1 MDMYP
6 VHVYKSSVCGSCIL
20 YTPTNLVYAD
30 SCILYTS
37 TKIRSLADSLPV
49 VSPKKK
55 RAVVSQKKRKEHIYI
70 YIYLR
75 LFSSCMASKY
85 IYMLFSF
92 FFATQQLFSFFPP
105 VGTSSS
111 PSDLQS
117 KARQSK
123 DLQSKARPTFH
134 HTPLSPA
141 GL

>member
-1 MDMYP
+1 MRLLYPIYAYKSSVCRLLYP
-6 VHVYKSSVCGSCIL
+6 VHVYK
-20 YTPTNLVYAD
+20 NMD
-30 SCILYTS
+30 SF
-37 TKIRSLADSLPV
+37 PV
-49 VSPKKK
+49 VSLKKKKSCCVAKKK
-55 RAVVSQKKRKEHIYI
+55 RASI

-134 HTPLSPA
+134 HTPLRPA